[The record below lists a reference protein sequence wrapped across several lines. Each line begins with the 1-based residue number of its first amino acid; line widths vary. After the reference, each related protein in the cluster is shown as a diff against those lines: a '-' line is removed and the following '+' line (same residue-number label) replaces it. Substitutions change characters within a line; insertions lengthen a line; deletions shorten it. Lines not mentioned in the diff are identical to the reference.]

1 MPENNL
7 KLPSRNYWDGFKA
20 RNSAMWDKIKGN
32 TFVNMLVPIQEI
44 EDGNSIAAITA
55 VVPGKQAVAT
65 AANTVAK
72 PLLKEATKSAAKRM
86 RLSSDEFLTMLRKDL
101 SELTDDEAKLFYEAL
116 EERSQVALSRLRE
129 VTEADRPRLVSY
141 INRLHS
147 RLNEFYEKGYN
158 FVDKTNYHP
167 SKPTIY
173 VGNSASSKDAV
184 LGTGKTYITEQP
196 FHYKLGGNLQYINPN
211 YKK

>member
-1 MPENNL
+1 MPENDL
-7 KLPSRNYWDGFKA
+7 KLPSRSYWDGFVA
-20 RNSAMWDKIKGN
+20 RNSAMWDKIKDN
-32 TFVNMLVPIQEI
+32 PFINMFIPIQDIRE
-44 EDGNSIAAITA
+44 GNSIAAISA

-65 AANTVAK
+65 AAKTVAK
-72 PLLKEATKSAAKRM
+72 PLLKEATKAATNRA
-86 RLSSDEFLTMLRKDL
+86 RLSKDEFLAMLRKDL
-101 SELTDDEAKLFYEAL
+101 SELTDDEAKLFYDAL
-116 EERSQVALSRLRE
+116 EERSGWALDRLRKAP
-129 VTEADRPRLVSY
+129 EADRPGIVRY

-167 SKPTIY
+167 SGPTIY
-173 VGNSASSKDAV
+173 VSNSSSPKDAV
-184 LGTGKTYITEQP
+184 IGTGKTYITQQP